1 MTAVNYKK
9 SMKITEINI
18 SGYIINAEVADSPA
32 SHLQGLMNRTKLP
45 WSSGMLFVY
54 PTPYRISLW
63 MKNTPIP
70 LSVAFINNNRQI
82 IHITDM
88 QPKTTTIHRS
98 PTPAKYALEVNEGWY
113 DKYHIKAGDTV
124 RFIRKM
130 Q

>member
-1 MTAVNYKK
+1 
-9 SMKITEINI
+9 MKITEINI
-18 SGYIINAEVADSPA
+18 SGHIINAEVADSPA

-63 MKNTPIP
+63 MKNTQIP

-88 QPKTTTIHRS
+88 QPNTTTIHRS
-98 PTPAKYALEVNEGWY
+98 PIPAKYALEVNKGWY
-113 DKYHIKAGDTV
+113 EKYHIKAGDTV
-124 RFIRKM
+124 RFISKRSL
-130 Q
+130 